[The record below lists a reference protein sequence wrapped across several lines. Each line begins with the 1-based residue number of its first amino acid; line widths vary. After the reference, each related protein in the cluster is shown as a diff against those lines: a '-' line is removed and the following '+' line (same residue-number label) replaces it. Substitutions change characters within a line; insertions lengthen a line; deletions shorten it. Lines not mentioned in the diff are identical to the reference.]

1 MALMGPIPFPV
12 FFANLLIIQFVFG
25 WAASNM
31 NSLSME
37 PLGNVAGTAASVFG
51 FTQTVGGALIGTYI
65 GQHFNG
71 TILPNALGYATMGA
85 LVLISIL
92 IAEKGKLFG
101 VSPQYETQ
109 HGESGH

>member
-1 MALMGPIPFPV
+1 V
-12 FFANLLIIQFVFG
+12 IQFFFG

-37 PLGNVAGTAASVFG
+37 PLGSVAGTAASVFG

-71 TILPNALGYATMGA
+71 TIVPNALGYASMGA
-85 LVLISIL
+85 LVLVSIL

-101 VSPQYETQ
+101 VSPQYETH
-109 HGESGH
+109 HGDGGAH